1 MSKITQRVNE
11 LPSYG
16 LGLPSYTPEMI
27 QKIENNLIAHMVKKT
42 DEQLME
48 FFDPYLRKTGIKGEI
63 TKGKLKW
70 RGIKMTVKSDIYSSV
85 FQLVQRGETIS
96 PEFKANF
103 RINQNSINIK

>member
-1 MSKITQRVNE
+1 MFYYGKAADAPN
-11 LPSYG
+11 PSFAA
-16 LGLPSYTPEMI
+16 LDPVTL
-27 QKIENNLIAHMVKKT
+27 KLKKT

-70 RGIKMTVKSDIYSSV
+70 RGVKMTVKSDIYSSV

-103 RINQNSINIK
+103 RLNQNIINTK